1 MSGNVKIP
9 SIWDGTGLSLVIILS
24 LLTIFII
31 LSLDIGTV
39 NLQDKFFEPAS
50 AQGFNNTRSGIQNET
65 AESTTIPADRS
76 LMVKLLADNLEN
88 RLNKSAAILEI
99 TGELPQ
105 VKNVSYAS
113 SISSELHGI
122 PKDLDIAKRKVAH
135 DILASDKD
143 LQLIFFLMPNGDMYM
158 EEPYS
163 RQQNLTGNNFAFR
176 EYYKGAISTGD
187 TYLGNVVISASSG
200 LPQPYIAVP
209 LYSSSASDN
218 NGNRNNSN
226 NNNNNLTLLGIWSGG
241 LNLTVFSE
249 TLQSLNLT
257 NGERIVYVDQNG
269 QKVADSNKQSSF
281 RTNQNESFANL
292 QAFNNALQEQKPGS
306 VVEMINGIRMLVFY
320 EPVQFHS
327 TTWAVLLLSP
337 YNFVND
343 NIIINSTAIQKTTIA
358 ARERRRRIKDWYV
371 NMLLGSGNYNE
382 SWFIFY

>member
-1 MSGNVKIP
+1 M
-9 SIWDGTGLSLVIILS
+9 LLVIILS
-24 LLTIFII
+24 LLTTIIVIF
-31 LSLDIGTV
+31 SLDISTL

-50 AQGFNNTRSGIQNET
+50 AQGFDNTRSGIQNET
-65 AESTTIPADRS
+65 AESTIPTDRS
-76 LMVKLLADNLEN
+76 LIVKLLADNLEN

-105 VKNVSYAS
+105 VKNVSYAN

-122 PKDLDIAKRKVAH
+122 PKDLDIAKRKVAQ

-176 EYYKGAISTGD
+176 DYYKGAVSTGD

-200 LPQPYIAVP
+200 LPQSNIAVP
-209 LYSSSASDN
+209 VYYSDSNNTNINDN
-218 NGNRNNSN
+218 GSNSN
-226 NNNNNLTLLGIWSGG
+226 MTLLGVWSGG

-269 QKVADSNKQSSF
+269 QKVADSNKQSF
-281 RTNQNESFANL
+281 KTNQNESFANL
-292 QAFNNALQEQKPGS
+292 QAFNNVLQEQKPGS
-306 VVEMINGIRMLVFY
+306 AIEMINGIRMLVFY

-327 TTWAVLLLSP
+327 TTWAVLLLKSC
-337 YNFVND
+337 
-343 NIIINSTAIQKTTIA
+343 T
-358 ARERRRRIKDWYV
+358 
-371 NMLLGSGNYNE
+371 
-382 SWFIFY
+382 

>member
-1 MSGNVKIP
+1 MI
-9 SIWDGTGLSLVIILS
+9 TII
-24 LLTIFII
+24 IF
-31 LSLDIGTV
+31 SLDISGTL

-200 LPQPYIAVP
+200 LRQSNIAVP

-226 NNNNNLTLLGIWSGG
+226 NNNMTLLGIWSGG

-257 NGERIVYVDQNG
+257 NGDRIVYVDQNG
-269 QKVADSNKQSSF
+269 QKVADSNKQSF

-327 TTWAVLLLSP
+327 TTWAVLLLKP
-337 YNFVND
+337 
-343 NIIINSTAIQKTTIA
+343 
-358 ARERRRRIKDWYV
+358 
-371 NMLLGSGNYNE
+371 L
-382 SWFIFY
+382 

>member
-1 MSGNVKIP
+1 
-9 SIWDGTGLSLVIILS
+9 

-31 LSLDIGTV
+31 ILSLEIGTV

-176 EYYKGAISTGD
+176 EYYKGAISTRD
-187 TYLGNVVISASSG
+187 TYLGNIVISASSG
-200 LPQPYIAVP
+200 LPQSNIAVP

-218 NGNRNNSN
+218 NGNRNNS
-226 NNNNNLTLLGIWSGG
+226 NNNNLTLLGIWSGG

-269 QKVADSNKQSSF
+269 QKVADSNKQSF
-281 RTNQNESFANL
+281 RTNQNESFTNL
-292 QAFNNALQEQKPGS
+292 QAFNNALLQEQKPGS

-327 TTWAVLLLSP
+327 TTWAVLLLKP
-337 YNFVND
+337 
-343 NIIINSTAIQKTTIA
+343 
-358 ARERRRRIKDWYV
+358 
-371 NMLLGSGNYNE
+371 L
-382 SWFIFY
+382 